1 MSTFSWKNIKRQAD
15 DASKPVPKDW
25 YDLQVSKADV
35 KQASTGALMI
45 SARLTIVSGPYANRV
60 LFTNFVLSLDNPTA
74 LAIFFRNLAAFG
86 MDDSFFETLS
96 GAESDDPSVGLQA
109 IANSLVDRMARGE
122 VSTRTYQGTERNE
135 ITQFARAQ
143 GTGAP
148 TFGGGGG
155 FSQSASGAPGIPSL
169 PATTTPPMA
178 SPSIPSVP
186 DSAPAPATV
195 APPAPPVF

>member
-1 MSTFSWKNIKRQAD
+1 MSTFSWKNIKKQAD

-45 SARLTIVSGPYANRV
+45 SARLKIVSGPYANRV

-86 MDDSFFETLS
+86 MDDAFFETLS
-96 GAESDDPSVGLQA
+96 GAEGDDPSVGLQA
-109 IANSLVDRMARGE
+109 IANNLVDRMARGE

-135 ITQFARAQ
+135 ITQFARIQ
-143 GTGAP
+143 GAGAP

-155 FSQSASGAPGIPSL
+155 FSQLTSGAPGIPSL
-169 PATTTPPMA
+169 PTTTTPPVA
-178 SPSIPSVP
+178 PTVP
-186 DSAPAPATV
+186 DSTSAPTPV